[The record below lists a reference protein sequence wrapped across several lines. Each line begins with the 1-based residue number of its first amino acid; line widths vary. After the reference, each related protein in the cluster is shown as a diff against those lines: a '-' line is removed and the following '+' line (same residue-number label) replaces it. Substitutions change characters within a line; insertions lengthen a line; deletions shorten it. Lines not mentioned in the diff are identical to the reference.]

1 MVFDLLPVTVTADGS
16 GLTPTTA
23 NQELASIAIPEN
35 RSYKYILVHF
45 QVEVAMVSSPVV
57 QQIDLELLNDST
69 VVKTFN
75 WSAGATDV
83 VGIQDF
89 GITWPVAKNNSGTIS
104 LQLGNAAAADVD
116 SSIMIKGIWA
126 AGVS

>member
-1 MVFDLLPVTVTADGS
+1 MVFDLLPVTVTADGT

-35 RSYKYILVHF
+35 KSYQYILVHF
-45 QVEVAMVSSPVV
+45 AIEVAMVTSPVV

-75 WSAGATDV
+75 FSPGAVDV
-83 VGIQDF
+83 VGIQNF
-89 GITWPVAKNNSGTIS
+89 SITFPVAKNNSGTIS
-104 LQLGNAAAADVD
+104 LQLGNAGAADVD
-116 SSIMIKGIWA
+116 TSIMVKAIWA